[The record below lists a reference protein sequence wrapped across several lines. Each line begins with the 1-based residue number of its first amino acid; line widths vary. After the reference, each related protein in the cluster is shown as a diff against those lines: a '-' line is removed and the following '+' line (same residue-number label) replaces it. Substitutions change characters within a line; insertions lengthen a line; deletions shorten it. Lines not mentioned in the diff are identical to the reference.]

1 MSIINKR
8 TVRSAI
14 CAALAF
20 AGTTVAQADNGIS
33 TSISGYGTVGGTLTS
48 DNNYAYI
55 HDPTEFVGAA
65 HSIDVGLESR
75 LGVQAVIDFGS
86 GISVT
91 AQEVARQR
99 GNDVF
104 SLGTEWLFIQY
115 VPNSDVKLRLGRVA
129 LPTFLLSDS
138 RNVGYAAPW
147 FRAPNELYGSG
158 PFQSLDGV
166 QVLWHHNVGALGL
179 GLEGVYGNTRVEYRA
194 GGVVADIRTK
204 GAYNLAAS
212 LEYRDFLFRVAR
224 TDLSVPTTIPLGP
237 SFAVNYVLK
246 DTFDTA
252 GLQYDN
258 GKAIVLS
265 EFGKRTEN
273 NIPILGEPALASTEW
288 YVAGGWRFGKL
299 TPLLTYAVYSARTSI
314 LEPED
319 KSGTWSVSLRYDVVR
334 NVALKAQMS
343 RPRADNFTYWADPNY
358 TSTERVSVY
367 SLGADFLF

>member
-1 MSIINKR
+1 MAKIQRR
-8 TVRSAI
+8 TAGAAI

-20 AGTTVAQADNGIS
+20 AGASVAQADNGIS
-33 TSISGYGTVGGTLTS
+33 TTISGYGTVGGTLTS

-55 HDPTEFVGAA
+55 HDPTEFGGAA
-65 HSIDVGLESR
+65 HQLDVGLESR

-86 GISVT
+86 GFSVT

-104 SLGTEWLFIQY
+104 SLGTEWLFLQY
-115 VPNSDVKLRLGRVA
+115 APNSDVKLRLGRVA

-147 FRAPNELYGSG
+147 FHAPNELYGSG

-166 QVLWHHNVGALGL
+166 QALWHHNVGALGL
-179 GLEGVYGNTRVEYRA
+179 GLEGVYGNTRVEYRG

-204 GAYNLAAS
+204 GAYNVAAT
-212 LEYRDFLFRVAR
+212 LEYGDFLFRVAR
-224 TDLSVPTTIPLGP
+224 TDLSIPTTIPLGP
-237 SFAVNYVLK
+237 SFVVNYVLQ
-246 DTFDTA
+246 DTFDTV

-258 GKAIVLS
+258 GKAIVLT

-273 NIPILGEPALASTEW
+273 DIPILGEPAIASTEW

-299 TPLLTYAVYSARTSI
+299 TPMLIYGVFSAGNSI
-314 LEPED
+314 VEPES
-319 KSGTWSVSLRYDVVR
+319 KTGTWSVSLRYDVVR
-334 NVALKAQMS
+334 NIALKAQMS
-343 RPRADNFTYWADPNY
+343 RPQADNSTYWADPNY